1 MCFSNPEYARNTQK
15 TWMVFKTWKRTAKL
29 KVMEN
34 CKRSLKKSQKVME
47 FNKLKSVQT
56 LFY

>member
-1 MCFSNPEYARNTQK
+1 MPGNTQK
-15 TWMVFKTWKRTAKL
+15 TWMVFKIWKGTAKL
-29 KVMEN
+29 KVMED